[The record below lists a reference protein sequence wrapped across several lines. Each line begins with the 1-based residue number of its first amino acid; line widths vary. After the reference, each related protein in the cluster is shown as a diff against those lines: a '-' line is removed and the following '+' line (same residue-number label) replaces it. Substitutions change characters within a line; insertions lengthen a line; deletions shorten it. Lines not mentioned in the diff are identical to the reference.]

1 MIIGRALKIA
11 ANLIASS
18 TSPKLDAEVLLA
30 YVLKCE
36 RHHLIILAEK
46 PLSLRQTSK
55 YFYLILK
62 RRFNW
67 PVAYL
72 TGYKEFYGRQFKL
85 NRQVLVPRPET
96 ELLIEETIKLIKQ
109 SPAGIK
115 KIVDI
120 GTGSGC
126 LAITLALEL
135 PELSILATD
144 ISEKALTIAKVNAR
158 NWKTKRPLVFLQ
170 GDILEPILKAELLD
184 RTTLLV
190 ANPPYLQASELTPEL
205 KREPGLALVSGR
217 DGLDWH
223 KKLLQQLKS
232 ITPDRLPAIVVLE
245 INPLTVTKLL
255 NLIKTHFVNSQI
267 KLRPDLSGRQ
277 RVAIINLKN

>member
-1 MIIGRALKIA
+1 MTIGRALKIA

-36 RHHLIILAEK
+36 RHHLITLTEN
-46 PLSLRQTSK
+46 PLNLRHTSK

-67 PVAYL
+67 PLAYL

-85 NRQVLVPRPET
+85 NRRVLVPRPET
-96 ELLIEETIKLIKQ
+96 ELLVEETIKLVNQ
-109 SPAGIK
+109 SPADIK

-135 PELSILATD
+135 PEVSILATD
-144 ISEKALTIAKVNAR
+144 ISEKALTIAKSNAK
-158 NWKTKRPLVFLQ
+158 NWQIKRPLIFLQ
-170 GDILEPILKAELLD
+170 GDILEPLLKNELLD

-205 KREPGLALVSGR
+205 KHEPEMALVSGR
-217 DGLDWH
+217 DGLAWH

-245 INPLTVTKLL
+245 INPLTVTNLL
-255 NLIKTHFVNSQI
+255 NLIKTQFVNSQI
-267 KLRPDLSGRQ
+267 KLQPDLAGRH
-277 RVAIINLKN
+277 RLAIINLKA